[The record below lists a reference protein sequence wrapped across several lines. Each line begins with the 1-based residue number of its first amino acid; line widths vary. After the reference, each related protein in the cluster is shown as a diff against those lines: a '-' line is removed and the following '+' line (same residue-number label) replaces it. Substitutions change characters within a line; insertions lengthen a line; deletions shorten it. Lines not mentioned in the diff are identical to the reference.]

1 VASIFDRIS
10 TLIRA
15 NLNALL
21 DQAEDPEKVLDQVIR
36 DMQGAI
42 NDARSQVAEMIAR
55 ERMLRADVED
65 HRKLVSEWDRKAE
78 LALSRNMEDLAR
90 EAVRRKLDYQKNLEL
105 SLSQWQTQNEV
116 VERLKADLQAL
127 QSKYETAVRQRDAL
141 IARYKAAQAREQVTR
156 TVRQFSTIDPASE
169 LARMEDR
176 IRLAEARAEANL
188 ELQQV
193 DYRDQFAALEGD
205 SELEEEMA
213 RLRARVLGPAEQPAG
228 QLGAP
233 KTDGDTPA

>member
-1 VASIFDRIS
+1 MASIFDRIS

-55 ERMLRADVED
+55 ERLLRADVED
-65 HRKLVSEWDRKAE
+65 HRKLVAEWERKAE

-90 EAVRRKLDYQKNLEL
+90 EALRRKLDYQKNLDL
-105 SLSQWQTQNEV
+105 SLTQWQTQNEV
-116 VERLKADLQAL
+116 VERLKVDLQAL
-127 QSKYETAVRQRDAL
+127 QSKYENAVRQRDAL

-176 IRLAEARAEANL
+176 IRLAEARAAANL

-205 SELEEEMA
+205 SELEEELA

-233 KTDGDTPA
+233 KTEGDTSA

>member
-1 VASIFDRIS
+1 MASIFDRIS

-21 DQAEDPEKVLDQVIR
+21 DQAEDPERVIDQVIR

-65 HRKLVSEWDRKAE
+65 HRKLVAEWDRKAE

-105 SLSQWQTQNEV
+105 ALTQWQTQNEV

-127 QSKYETAVRQRDAL
+127 QSKYENAVRQRDAL
-141 IARYKAAQAREQVTR
+141 VARHKAAQAREQVTR
-156 TVRQFSTIDPASE
+156 TLRQFSTIDPSSE
-169 LARMEDR
+169 LARMEER
-176 IRLAEARAEANL
+176 IRLAEARAAANL
-188 ELQQV
+188 ELQQI
-193 DYRDQFAALEGD
+193 DYHDQFAALEGD

-213 RLRARVLGPAEQPAG
+213 RLRARVLGAPEQPAA
-228 QLGAP
+228 QLDAP
-233 KTDGDTPA
+233 KSQGESTT

>member
-1 VASIFDRIS
+1 MASIFDRIS

-15 NLNALL
+15 NLNAVL
-21 DQAEDPEKVLDQVIR
+21 DQAEDPEKVLDQIIR

-65 HRKLVSEWDRKAE
+65 HRKLVAEWERKAE
-78 LALSRNMEDLAR
+78 LALTRNMEDLAR
-90 EAVRRKLDYQKNLEL
+90 EAVRRKLDYQKTLEL
-105 SLSQWQTQNEV
+105 SLTQWQTQNEV
-116 VERLKADLQAL
+116 VERLKADLQML
-127 QSKYETAVRQRDAL
+127 QSKYENAVRQRDAL
-141 IARYKAAQAREQVTR
+141 IARHKAAQAREQVTR
-156 TVRQFSTIDPASE
+156 TVRQFSAIDPTSE

-233 KTDGDTPA
+233 KSDGDTSA

>member
-42 NDARSQVAEMIAR
+42 NDSRSQVAEMIAR